1 MITTRYHQAEDNRR
15 QSQARTQILKEIKQA
30 TNMKNS
36 AMDENDRK
44 FWERQIATLNE
55 SFRKL

>member
-1 MITTRYHQAEDNRR
+1 MVPRYHQAEDNRR

-30 TNMKNS
+30 TNMRNS
-36 AMDENDRK
+36 AMDENDRQ
-44 FWERQIATLNE
+44 FWDRQIATLNA